1 MLKFW
6 KRMNILYERL
16 LLIALIGIL
25 LIVVWCMYD
34 NYYVYSHTLDNSIL
48 RYKPGQSTAVR
59 EDSPISEEMAAW
71 ITIDGTGIDYPVMQ
85 GSDNIKYLN
94 TDPFGNY
101 ALSGSIYLDS
111 RNSSD
116 FSDEYSLIYGH
127 HMEYGK
133 MFGALDEFLNAS
145 YLDQH
150 RTGTLIIG
158 RNAEEIYPVEVFAS
172 MRASA
177 KDDAVFEL
185 GDPAVRQFIKEHA
198 EVYTADSERRIIALS
213 TCAEGD
219 SVSRVLVFCYITD

>member
-1 MLKFW
+1 
-6 KRMNILYERL
+6 MNILYERL

-59 EDSPISEEMAAW
+59 EDSPISEEMVAW

-101 ALSGSIYLDS
+101 ALSGSIFLDS
-111 RNSSD
+111 RNSPD

-133 MFGALDEFLNAS
+133 MFGALDEFLNGS
-145 YLDQH
+145 YLNQH